1 MSEQDRTYEI
11 ILAAGS
17 ARAAAPYGRRA
28 VNVEPVS
35 DLLFILEIPEFDEAG
50 AKMWTEEDSGIKMLT
65 YLGMR
70 RYVEQIGCIV
80 IVNPG
85 EADIDASPEEDW

>member
-11 ILAAGS
+11 ILAAGNT
-17 ARAAAPYGRRA
+17 RAAAPYGRRA

-35 DLLFILEIPEFDEAG
+35 DLLFILEIPEYDEAG
-50 AKMWTEEDSGIKMLT
+50 VKMWVECDSGVKMLT

-70 RYVEQIGCIV
+70 RYVEQVGCIV
-80 IVNPG
+80 IVNPS
-85 EADIDASPEEDW
+85 EEDIDAKPEDGW